1 MEVRHL
7 QAFVAVAEELHFGRA
22 AARLQLSPSPVSR
35 TVQEL
40 ERELGVQLFVRSHHQ
55 VHLTDAGA
63 ALLPGARQLLDSWNA
78 FTARGRALSRDA
90 ARPRIRIGSP
100 SLAPATVMDHV
111 VSALTELRPD
121 IPVDVEFA
129 ASVDLLAA
137 LRRRELDLTVALL
150 PLDEPDL
157 RVLPLGRYQFGVVVN
172 DHDELAQRTEL
183 TTEDLA
189 GRRVL
194 MVTSVQPAATETI
207 VRWLAGAGAVIEELP
222 DADLARLAQMVRHG
236 RGVTLTGSAGV
247 AAQIFMQ
254 PGLTVLPLRDT
265 GPRIGLGLVW
275 RADADSS
282 ALIQELTPRLAELTS
297 HGLLQV

>member
-22 AARLQLSPSPVSR
+22 ASRLQLSPSPVSR

-40 ERELGVQLFVRSHHQ
+40 ERELGVPLFVRRHHQ
-55 VHLTDAGA
+55 VHLTDAGT

-78 FTARGRALSRDA
+78 FTARGHALSRDA

-100 SLAPATVMDHV
+100 SLAPATVMDPV
-111 VSALTELRPD
+111 VSALTDLRPD

-137 LRRRELDLTVALL
+137 LRRRDLDLTVALL

-183 TTEDLA
+183 TTQDLA

-194 MVTSVQPAATETI
+194 MVTSVQPTATETI

-265 GPRIGLGLVW
+265 GPRVELGLVW

>member
-40 ERELGVQLFVRSHHQ
+40 ERELGVQLFVRSHHR
-55 VHLTDAGA
+55 VHLTDAGT
-63 ALLPGARQLLDSWNA
+63 ALLPGARRLLDSWNA
-78 FTARGRALSRDA
+78 FTAQGRALSRDA

-100 SLAPATVMDHV
+100 SLAPATVMDPV

-121 IPVDVEFA
+121 TPVDVEFA

-150 PLDEPDL
+150 PTDQPDL
-157 RVLPLGRYQFGVVVN
+157 HVLPLGRYQFGVVLN

-194 MVTSVQPAATETI
+194 MVTSVQPTATETI

-222 DADLARLAQMVRHG
+222 DADIARLAQMVRHG

-265 GPRIGLGLVW
+265 APRVELGLVW
-275 RADADSS
+275 RADTDSS

-297 HGLLQV
+297 QGLLQV